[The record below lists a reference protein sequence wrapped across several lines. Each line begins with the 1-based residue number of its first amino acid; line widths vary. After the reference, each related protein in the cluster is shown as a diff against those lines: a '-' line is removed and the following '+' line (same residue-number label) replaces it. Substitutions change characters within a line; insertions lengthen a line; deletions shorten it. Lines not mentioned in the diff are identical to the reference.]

1 MDKEF
6 EKLRDFISDLVL
18 DDEVILFERPSYATA
33 FVGLTED
40 NIAIYD
46 FDKMVKYLVD
56 KDGMDAG
63 DAISF
68 IEYNTIRALPY
79 HDRSPIILYSID
91 EEDWN

>member
-1 MDKEF
+1 
-6 EKLRDFISDLVL
+6 
-18 DDEVILFERPSYATA
+18 
-33 FVGLTED
+33 
-40 NIAIYD
+40 
-46 FDKMVKYLVD
+46 MVKYLVD

-79 HDRSPIILYSID
+79 HDRSPIILYTID

>member
-33 FVGLTED
+33 FLGLTED

-56 KDGMDAG
+56 KDGLEAG

-68 IEYNTIRALPY
+68 IEYNIPY
-79 HDRSPIILYSID
+79 HDRSPIILYTID

>member
-6 EKLRDFISDLVL
+6 KKLRDFISDLVM

-56 KDGMDAG
+56 KDGLEEG
-63 DAISF
+63 DAVSF
-68 IEYNTIRALPY
+68 IEYNTISELEY
-79 HDRSPIILYSID
+79 YDKSPIIMYRIGI
-91 EEDWN
+91 EDWI